1 MGGATRAVVSLAVM
15 LLLTQACASPGAMS
29 TASSTPSPAGT
40 QSALSYGIYGTESY
54 FKLEWQGDERKGKP
68 MVSGY
73 LTNNWGY
80 AIKNVRLRVEA
91 LDAAGGTTASYIGY
105 INGSVAPGTHFYFE
119 VPVGEKA
126 PKYRVTVLS
135 YDPIMG
141 FG

>member
-15 LLLTQACASPGAMS
+15 LMLTQACASPGAMS

-40 QSALSYGIYGTESY
+40 QSALSYGLYGTESY

-91 LDAAGGTTASYIGY
+91 LDAAGGPRRATSATSTDPWPRARTSTSRCRWARRRRSTA
-105 INGSVAPGTHFYFE
+105 
-119 VPVGEKA
+119 
-126 PKYRVTVLS
+126 
-135 YDPIMG
+135 
-141 FG
+141 